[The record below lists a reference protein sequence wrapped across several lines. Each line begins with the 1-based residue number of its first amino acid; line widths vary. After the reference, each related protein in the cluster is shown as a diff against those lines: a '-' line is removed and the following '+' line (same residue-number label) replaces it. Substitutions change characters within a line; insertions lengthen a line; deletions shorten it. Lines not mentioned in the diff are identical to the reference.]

1 MTVRQTER
9 SLARTVSEGA
19 GLVAAAGGV
28 TKLFALV
35 AAPVLTAT
43 LGPSPYG
50 VMALLSTVTALAGT
64 VALLGVDQSYTRF
77 FFSGKLGEGSAVE
90 RFCWRYAAASTVA
103 VSAVAAAGWWWWTGR
118 AGLPPALAAILA
130 VGIVLSVGNTMAMTR
145 QRLQGRYFR
154 IAVSIVAAG
163 GVGAVTSI
171 LLAIFWRQDAW
182 ALLAGSAAGAAL
194 GVWVLGLPPA
204 ETILRSSGLPAAYRA
219 DILRLGAA
227 GAVTSPMYWLM
238 NSADRWLLGLWQG
251 AEPLGVYSF
260 AAGVG
265 TIGMMVNNGLMLAWF
280 PEITRLHEEAGE
292 EARAQIGQLWARF
305 SAGLLVAWLGVTAA
319 GGDIIR
325 LLADPRFHEG
335 AGYVPWLAGGI
346 LFYGIATM
354 ANTGLIL
361 AKDMAPAISWW
372 IAGAIAN
379 AGLNALLVK
388 PLGGMGCSVAA
399 TVSFALVAA
408 GVMRSAQARFHLPVP
423 WGALAT
429 AAALA
434 TGAGALLSRPWAGSA
449 LVSLCVKFPV
459 GAGFGVAVLYIV
471 APDWVLRLFRWKKRG

>member
-1 MTVRQTER
+1 M
-9 SLARTVSEGA
+9 
-19 GLVAAAGGV
+19 
-28 TKLFALV
+28 
-35 AAPVLTAT
+35 AT
-43 LGPSPYG
+43 
-50 VMALLSTVTALAGT
+50 
-64 VALLGVDQSYTRF
+64 TR
-77 FFSGKLGEGSAVE
+77 
-90 RFCWRYAAASTVA
+90 R
-103 VSAVAAAGWWWWTGR
+103 
-118 AGLPPALAAILA
+118 
-130 VGIVLSVGNTMAMTR
+130 
-145 QRLQGRYFR
+145 RLEGRYSR

-163 GVGAVTSI
+163 GVGVVFSI

-182 ALLAGSAAGAAL
+182 ALLAGSATGAAI

-204 ETILRSSGLPAAYRA
+204 ESILRPSGLPAAFRV
-219 DILRLGAA
+219 DILRLGVA

-238 NSADRWLLGLWQG
+238 NSADRWFLGLLQG

-265 TIGMMVNNGLMLAWF
+265 TIGMMVNNGIMLAWF
-280 PEITRLHEEAGE
+280 PEVTRLHEESGE
-292 EARAQIGQLWARF
+292 EARAQIGRLWARF

-372 IAGAIAN
+372 IAGAMVN
-379 AGLNALLVK
+379 AGFNALLVK

-399 TVSFALVAA
+399 AVGYAVVAA
-408 GVMRSAQARFHLPVP
+408 GVMCSAQTRFHLPVP

-429 AAALA
+429 AAVLA
-434 TGAGALLSRPWAGSA
+434 AVAGVLLSLPWADSA
-449 LVSLCVKFPV
+449 LVSLCLKFPV
-459 GAGFGVAVLYIV
+459 GAAIGVAVLYIV
-471 APDWVLRLFRWKKRG
+471 APDWVLRLFLPERRG